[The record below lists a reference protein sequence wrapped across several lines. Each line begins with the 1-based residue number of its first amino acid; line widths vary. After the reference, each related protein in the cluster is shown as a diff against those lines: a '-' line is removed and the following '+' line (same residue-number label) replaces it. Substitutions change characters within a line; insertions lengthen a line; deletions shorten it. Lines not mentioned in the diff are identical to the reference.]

1 MTEGVSGGT
10 WLGMSKYGHVAMLT
24 NIRRS
29 FSDMAA
35 DQTKKGRGSLISD
48 FLLDSQQGKT
58 TPTDYMAKIEPDRL
72 LYKPFNLICGS
83 VTNDEYYYSTSVN
96 ETPATRLDEGIIS
109 SLNKD
114 NNLFINKGF

>member
-1 MTEGVSGGT
+1 MTEGVTGGT

-29 FSDMAA
+29 FSDMST

-48 FLLDSQQGKT
+48 YLLASQQGT
-58 TPTDYMAKIEPDRL
+58 SPNEYMAKIESERM

-83 VTNDEYYYSTSVN
+83 VANDEYFYSTSVN
-96 ETPATRLDEGIIS
+96 EAPAIRLDEGII
-109 SLNKD
+109 
-114 NNLFINKGF
+114 